1 MAKVTASQILKKL
14 YLKHT
19 QKPDPRALPDAFYS
33 EVRSGP
39 SEFYLHPFR
48 KEIRQSGGHRG
59 LLIMDAVAIK
69 QSWAK
74 PCIIGYE
81 IKVSRSDFLRDKKW
95 QNYQKYCHEFYF
107 VSPPGI
113 VKIEDLDA
121 AGCGDVGLIYYSAE
135 HDTLFTKRRALYRK
149 IDLRSPEIVSM
160 LYYLAMYRANVNN
173 SATAKAGENT

>member
-1 MAKVTASQILKKL
+1 MAKITAAQILQKL

-19 QKPDPRALPDAFYS
+19 QKADPRQLPDAFYT
-33 EVRSGP
+33 EVKTGRSRPG
-39 SEFYLHPFR
+39 YLRF
-48 KEIRQSGGHRG
+48 
-59 LLIMDAVAIK
+59 DAVAIK
-69 QSWAK
+69 QSWAR
-74 PCIIGYE
+74 PCITGYE

-113 VKIEDLDA
+113 VKVEDLDA

-149 IDLRSPEIVSM
+149 INLRSPEVVGM
-160 LYYLAMYRANVNN
+160 LMYLAMYRAYVNN
-173 SATAKAGENT
+173 STTLKAGENA